1 MEVCSPAMGALEL
14 PVFHEGHPGPRRT
27 KRMVGG
33 SDRHRQPGRAV
44 RLGRHLQ
51 HMVPV
56 LVLGRHKASFQLGGI
71 LWFNRISGDVIPD
84 RGPKPLDKPTGRPC
98 TMLSIGSHEGGL
110 MRFVYMVTKGAGD
123 PTLASIPL
131 HMALNGSVEVG
142 HDVAIVLVG
151 DGTEVIL
158 GENPETLQGVGVPP
172 MRELL
177 DKARAHDVP
186 IYV

>member
-1 MEVCSPAMGALEL
+1 
-14 PVFHEGHPGPRRT
+14 
-27 KRMVGG
+27 
-33 SDRHRQPGRAV
+33 
-44 RLGRHLQ
+44 
-51 HMVPV
+51 
-56 LVLGRHKASFQLGGI
+56 
-71 LWFNRISGDVIPD
+71 
-84 RGPKPLDKPTGRPC
+84 
-98 TMLSIGSHEGGL
+98 

>member
-1 MEVCSPAMGALEL
+1 
-14 PVFHEGHPGPRRT
+14 
-27 KRMVGG
+27 
-33 SDRHRQPGRAV
+33 
-44 RLGRHLQ
+44 
-51 HMVPV
+51 
-56 LVLGRHKASFQLGGI
+56 
-71 LWFNRISGDVIPD
+71 
-84 RGPKPLDKPTGRPC
+84 
-98 TMLSIGSHEGGL
+98 
-110 MRFVYMVTKGAGD
+110 MRFVYMVTKGAED